1 MDNCIPI
8 PQVSSRIPPRTLW
21 WIHGVLAMTRPEP
34 LRWPVQS
41 RIPRGLGLIITSSRN
56 MMGRTRLTTV
66 PLKVA
71 CLFHNLMMIHVLPV
85 LLIHSLS
92 LSLLPC
98 YFRSEG
104 RHVIDIFYDGIPIP
118 GSPFAVNVRRGCD
131 SKKVK
136 AFGQGLVRGIVNQPN
151 VFTIETRGMLSLYT
165 RISG

>member
-1 MDNCIPI
+1 MDT
-8 PQVSSRIPPRTLW
+8 R
-21 WIHGVLAMTRPEP
+21 GVGNDETGA
-34 LRWPVQS
+34 
-41 RIPRGLGLIITSSRN
+41 I
-56 MMGRTRLTTV
+56 
-66 PLKVA
+66 KVA
-71 CLFHNLMMIHVLPV
+71 CTITNPSGARTDNYIKPQHDGTYKINYSPFEGSLFFHNLMMIHVLPV

-151 VFTIETRGMLSLYT
+151 VFTIETRGMLSLY